1 MKGWIKK
8 RIKEYNANNIIIFPL
23 REEDV
28 KRRIRNAK
36 MDNETLKNYEEL
48 LVSLERERKM
58 FQNELSRQETMSERV
73 EVRKDLKKC
82 EKKIKELTEQI
93 KKRKTKWNPEQKP

>member
-28 KRRIRNAK
+28 ERRIRNAK
-36 MDNETLKNYEEL
+36 ID
-48 LVSLERERKM
+48 
-58 FQNELSRQETMSERV
+58 
-73 EVRKDLKKC
+73 
-82 EKKIKELTEQI
+82 KELEENSTIEETEEDHGQ
-93 KKRKTKWNPEQKP
+93 TK